1 MEAPLPPQP
10 KYVYSV
16 HSEEGRPAFPP
27 VPYGPMFA
35 PDVRDTEFWTGN
47 PVWCP
52 GSAPTAQ
59 DALGTAVPARSLEAR
74 LCQAYQCHSGRMP
87 LCNGHHGMCK
97 TPTGAAPVDLGK
109 QWRGKALGVDIHS
122 VSGALSRPPRRCLL
136 SFAHH
141 LLSHFIDKRI
151 RAHVGTRRLTASKC

>member
-1 MEAPLPPQP
+1 MDRTQEAVRGEMEAPLPPQP

-74 LCQAYQCHSGRMP
+74 LCQAYQCHSGRTALMQW
-87 LCNGHHGMCK
+87 
-97 TPTGAAPVDLGK
+97 APWNVQDAY
-109 QWRGKALGVDIHS
+109 RS
-122 VSGALSRPPRRCLL
+122 CPSGPGETVERKGP
-136 SFAHH
+136 
-141 LLSHFIDKRI
+141 
-151 RAHVGTRRLTASKC
+151 GGY

>member
-1 MEAPLPPQP
+1 MDPCLPLTSGTRSSGQGIQYGALALPPLPKMPWGQQSQP
-10 KYVYSV
+10 EAWKQ
-16 HSEEGRPAFPP
+16 GCARPTNVIAA
-27 VPYGPMFA
+27 G
-35 PDVRDTEFWTGN
+35 
-47 PVWCP
+47 
-52 GSAPTAQ
+52 Q
-59 DALGTAVPARSLEAR
+59 
-74 LCQAYQCHSGRMP
+74 P